1 MKKLKVNV
9 YTQRDEQFDRF
20 MYMIEDMNEELGF
33 QFDKKAF
40 GDEFL
45 GEDLHYSIFLLNTH
59 FANNV
64 WLVEQVQML
73 KEKGAH
79 DQSFLFIL
87 TDRER
92 VKDADLIVIE
102 KDLEKTLQKFI
113 HKPNI
118 ISMSLAGY
126 EAYMNKDDRFIF
138 WNEQVK
144 EHCSIKQLNNN
155 NEYMLL
161 FNKFLGIDILKQHFI
176 LWSENKQL
184 LFLGNSSTPTVI
196 GKNIPEIIIEEI
208 EQKLGCSVAIF
219 NKQSEFEVM
228 SNNLG
233 VISFV
238 AVDALNEAHD
248 ILSCHSNVNVIVLNL
263 DVASLNRDLDQRL
276 MPFFESVYGK
286 RNFPKG
292 VLEKDEELL
301 ILDEKGYPIPKY
313 KVDNWNE
320 EILRSSGLSEI
331 LNKVEE
337 VTK

>member
-9 YTQRDEQFDRF
+9 YTKKDEQFDRF
-20 MYMIEDMNEELGF
+20 MYMIEDMNEDLRF
-33 QFDKKAF
+33 QFDKKTF
-40 GDEFL
+40 GDDSLE
-45 GEDLHYSIFLLNTH
+45 ESSHYSVFLLNTH

-73 KEKGAH
+73 KDKGAH

-87 TDRER
+87 IDRDR
-92 VKDADLIVIE
+92 VKDADLILIE
-102 KDLEKTLQKFI
+102 KDLEKSLQKFI

-155 NEYMLL
+155 NEYMLI
-161 FNKFLGIDILKQHFI
+161 FNKFLGIDTLKQHFV
-176 LWSENKQL
+176 LWSENKEL
-184 LFLGNSSTPTVI
+184 LLENLSIPKVI
-196 GKNIPEIIIEEI
+196 GNNIPEIIIKEI
-208 EQKLGCSVAIF
+208 EQKLGCSMAVF

-233 VISFV
+233 FISFV
-238 AVDALNEAHD
+238 GVDTLNEAYD
-248 ILSCHSNVNVIVLNL
+248 ILSCQSNVNVIVLNP
-263 DVASLNRDLDQRL
+263 DIASLNQDIDQRL
-276 MPFFESVYGK
+276 MPFFESIYEK
-286 RNFPKG
+286 RKFPKG

-301 ILDEKGYPIPKY
+301 ILDVRGYPIPKS
-313 KVDNWNE
+313 KVGNWNE
-320 EILRSSGLSEI
+320 EILRLSGLLKI

>member
-9 YTQRDEQFDRF
+9 YTQRDEQFERF
-20 MYMIEDMNEELGF
+20 MYMIGDMNEELGF
-33 QFDKKAF
+33 QFDRKAF
-40 GDEFL
+40 GDDSLE
-45 GEDLHYSIFLLNTH
+45 ESSHYSIFLLNTH

-79 DQSFLFIL
+79 DRSFLFIL
-87 TDRER
+87 IDRER
-92 VKDADLIVIE
+92 VKDADLILIE
-102 KDLEKTLQKFI
+102 KDLEKSLQKFI

-118 ISMSLAGY
+118 ISMSLVGY
-126 EAYMNKDDRFIF
+126 EAYMNQDDQFIF

-161 FNKFLGIDILKQHFI
+161 FNKFLGIDTLKQHFV

-184 LFLGNSSTPTVI
+184 LLRNSSIPTVI
-196 GKNIPEIIIEEI
+196 GKNIPEIIIDEI

-228 SNNLG
+228 SNNSG

-238 AVDALNEAHD
+238 AVDSLNEADD
-248 ILSCHSNVNVIVLNL
+248 ILSCHSNVNVIVLNP

-276 MPFFESVYGK
+276 MPFFKNVYEK
-286 RNFPKG
+286 RNYPKG

-313 KVDNWNE
+313 KVDNLNE
-320 EILRSSGLSEI
+320 EILRSSGLLKI

>member
-1 MKKLKVNV
+1 MKVNV
-9 YTQRDEQFDRF
+9 YAQRDEQFDRF

-40 GDEFL
+40 GGEFV
-45 GEDLHYSIFLLNTH
+45 EEELHYSIFLLNTH
-59 FANNV
+59 FANNI

-73 KEKGAH
+73 KAKGAH
-79 DQSFLFIL
+79 DQSLLFIL

-92 VKDADLIVIE
+92 VKDADLTLIE

-118 ISMSLAGY
+118 ISMSLVGY

-161 FNKFLGIDILKQHFI
+161 FNKFLGIDTLKQHFV
-176 LWSENKQL
+176 LWLENKQL
-184 LFLGNSSTPTVI
+184 VSLGNVSTPTVI
-196 GKNIPEIIIEEI
+196 GKNIPGIIIEEI
-208 EQKLGCSVAIF
+208 EKKLGCSVAIF

-238 AVDALNEAHD
+238 AVDALNEAND
-248 ILSCHSNVNVIVLNL
+248 ILSCHSNVNVIVLNP
-263 DVASLNRDLDQRL
+263 DEVSLNRDLDQRL
-276 MPFFESVYGK
+276 MPFFESVYEK

-301 ILDEKGYPIPKY
+301 ILDEKGYPMPKY

-320 EILRSSGLSEI
+320 EILRSSGLLKI

>member
-9 YTQRDEQFDRF
+9 YTKKDEQFDRF
-20 MYMIEDMNEELGF
+20 MYMIEDMNEDLRF
-33 QFDKKAF
+33 QFDKKTF
-40 GDEFL
+40 GDDSLE
-45 GEDLHYSIFLLNTH
+45 GSSHYSVFLLNTH

-73 KEKGAH
+73 KDKGAH

-87 TDRER
+87 IDRDR
-92 VKDADLIVIE
+92 VKGADLILIE
-102 KDLEKTLQKFI
+102 KDLEKSLQKFI

-155 NEYMLL
+155 NEYMLI
-161 FNKFLGIDILKQHFI
+161 FNKFLGIDTLKQHFV
-176 LWSENKQL
+176 LWSENKEL
-184 LFLGNSSTPTVI
+184 LLENLSIPKVI
-196 GKNIPEIIIEEI
+196 GNNIPEMIIKEI
-208 EQKLGCSVAIF
+208 EQKLGCSMAVF

-238 AVDALNEAHD
+238 GVDTLNEAYD
-248 ILSCHSNVNVIVLNL
+248 ILSCQSNVNVIVLNQ
-263 DVASLNRDLDQRL
+263 DIASLNQDIDQRL
-276 MPFFESVYGK
+276 MPFFESIYEK
-286 RNFPKG
+286 RKCPKG

-301 ILDEKGYPIPKY
+301 ILDVRGYPIPKS
-313 KVDNWNE
+313 KVGNWNE
-320 EILRSSGLSEI
+320 EILRLSGLLKI

>member
-1 MKKLKVNV
+1 MKVNV
-9 YTQRDEQFDRF
+9 YTKQDEQFDRF
-20 MYMIEDMNEELGF
+20 MYMIEDMNEDLRF
-33 QFDKKAF
+33 QFDKKTF
-40 GDEFL
+40 GDDSLE
-45 GEDLHYSIFLLNTH
+45 ESSHYSVFLLNTH

-73 KEKGAH
+73 KDKGAH

-87 TDRER
+87 IDRDR
-92 VKDADLIVIE
+92 VKDADLILIE
-102 KDLEKTLQKFI
+102 KDLEKSLQKFI

-155 NEYMLL
+155 NEYMLI
-161 FNKFLGIDILKQHFI
+161 FNKFLGIDTLKQHFV
-176 LWSENKQL
+176 LWSENKEL
-184 LFLGNSSTPTVI
+184 LLENLSIPKVI
-196 GKNIPEIIIEEI
+196 GNNIPGIIIKEI
-208 EQKLGCSVAIF
+208 EQKLGCSMAVF

-233 VISFV
+233 FISFV
-238 AVDALNEAHD
+238 GVDTLNEAYD
-248 ILSCHSNVNVIVLNL
+248 ILSCQSNVNVIVLNP
-263 DVASLNRDLDQRL
+263 DIASLNQDIDQRL
-276 MPFFESVYGK
+276 MPVFESIYEK
-286 RNFPKG
+286 RKFPKG

-301 ILDEKGYPIPKY
+301 ILDVRGYPIPKS
-313 KVDNWNE
+313 KVGNWNE
-320 EILRSSGLSEI
+320 EILRLSGLLKI

>member
-9 YTQRDEQFDRF
+9 YTKKDEQFDRF
-20 MYMIEDMNEELGF
+20 MYIIEDMNEDLRF
-33 QFDKKAF
+33 QFDKKTF
-40 GDEFL
+40 GDDSLE
-45 GEDLHYSIFLLNTH
+45 ESSHYSVFLLNTH

-73 KEKGAH
+73 KDKGAH

-87 TDRER
+87 IDRER
-92 VKDADLIVIE
+92 VKDADLILIE
-102 KDLEKTLQKFI
+102 KDLEKSLQKFI

-138 WNEQVK
+138 WNEQAK

-155 NEYMLL
+155 NEYMLI
-161 FNKFLGIDILKQHFI
+161 FNKFLGIDTLKQHFI
-176 LWSENKQL
+176 LWSENKEL
-184 LFLGNSSTPTVI
+184 LLENLSIPKVI
-196 GKNIPEIIIEEI
+196 GNNIPEIIIKEI
-208 EQKLGCSVAIF
+208 EQKLGCSMAVF

-238 AVDALNEAHD
+238 GVDTLNEAYD
-248 ILSCHSNVNVIVLNL
+248 ILSCQSNVNVIVLNP
-263 DVASLNRDLDQRL
+263 DIVSLNQDIDQRL
-276 MPFFESVYGK
+276 MPFFESIYEK
-286 RNFPKG
+286 RKFPKG
-292 VLEKDEELL
+292 VLEKDKELL
-301 ILDEKGYPIPKY
+301 ILDVRGYPISKS

-320 EILRSSGLSEI
+320 EILRLSGLLKI

>member
-9 YTQRDEQFDRF
+9 YTKKDEQFDRF
-20 MYMIEDMNEELGF
+20 MYMIEDMNEDLRF
-33 QFDKKAF
+33 QFDKKTF
-40 GDEFL
+40 GDDSLE
-45 GEDLHYSIFLLNTH
+45 ESSHYSVFLLNTH

-73 KEKGAH
+73 KDKGAH

-87 TDRER
+87 IDRDR
-92 VKDADLIVIE
+92 VKDADLILIE
-102 KDLEKTLQKFI
+102 KDLEKSLQKFI

-155 NEYMLL
+155 NEYMLI
-161 FNKFLGIDILKQHFI
+161 FNKFLGIDTLKQHFV
-176 LWSENKQL
+176 LWSENKEL
-184 LFLGNSSTPTVI
+184 LLENLSIPKVI
-196 GKNIPEIIIEEI
+196 GNDIPEIIIKEI
-208 EQKLGCSVAIF
+208 EQKLGCSMAVF

-238 AVDALNEAHD
+238 GVDTLNEAYD
-248 ILSCHSNVNVIVLNL
+248 ILSCQSNVNVIVLNP
-263 DVASLNRDLDQRL
+263 DIASLNQDIDQRL
-276 MPFFESVYGK
+276 MPFFESIYEK
-286 RNFPKG
+286 RKFPKG
-292 VLEKDEELL
+292 VLEKDKELL
-301 ILDEKGYPIPKY
+301 ILDVRGYPIPKS

-320 EILRSSGLSEI
+320 EILRLSGLLKI

>member
-9 YTQRDEQFDRF
+9 YTQGDEQFDRF

-33 QFDKKAF
+33 QFNRKAF
-40 GDEFL
+40 GDDFL
-45 GEDLHYSIFLLNTH
+45 AESSHYSIFLLNTH

-73 KEKGAH
+73 KEKGTH

-87 TDRER
+87 IDRDCVNYAE
-92 VKDADLIVIE
+92 LILIE
-102 KDLEKTLQKFI
+102 KDLEKSLQKFI

-161 FNKFLGIDILKQHFI
+161 FNKFLGIDTLKQHFV

-184 LFLGNSSTPTVI
+184 LLGNLSILTVI
-196 GKNIPEIIIEEI
+196 GNNIPEIIIKEI
-208 EQKLGCSVAIF
+208 EQKLGCSMAVF

-238 AVDALNEAHD
+238 AVDTLNEAYD
-248 ILSCHSNVNVIVLNL
+248 ILSCQSNVNVIVLNP
-263 DVASLNRDLDQRL
+263 DVASLNQEVDQRL
-276 MPFFESVYGK
+276 MPFFESVYEK

-320 EILRSSGLSEI
+320 EILRSSGLLKI

>member
-9 YTQRDEQFDRF
+9 YTKKDEQFDRF
-20 MYMIEDMNEELGF
+20 MYIIEDMNEDLRF
-33 QFDKKAF
+33 QFDKKTF
-40 GDEFL
+40 GDDSLE
-45 GEDLHYSIFLLNTH
+45 ESSHYSVFLLNTH

-73 KEKGAH
+73 KDKGAH

-87 TDRER
+87 IDRDR
-92 VKDADLIVIE
+92 VKDADLILIE
-102 KDLEKTLQKFI
+102 KDLEKSLQKFI

-155 NEYMLL
+155 NEYMLI
-161 FNKFLGIDILKQHFI
+161 FNKFLGIDTLKQHFV
-176 LWSENKQL
+176 LWSENKEL
-184 LFLGNSSTPTVI
+184 LLENLSIPKVI
-196 GKNIPEIIIEEI
+196 GNNIPEIIIKEI
-208 EQKLGCSVAIF
+208 EQKLGCSMAVF

-233 VISFV
+233 FISFV
-238 AVDALNEAHD
+238 GVDTLNEAYD
-248 ILSCHSNVNVIVLNL
+248 ILSCQSNVNVIVLNP
-263 DVASLNRDLDQRL
+263 DIASLNQDIDQRL
-276 MPFFESVYGK
+276 MPFFESIYEK
-286 RNFPKG
+286 RKFPKG

-301 ILDEKGYPIPKY
+301 ILDVRGYPIPKS
-313 KVDNWNE
+313 KVGNWNE
-320 EILRSSGLSEI
+320 EILRLSGLLKI

>member
-9 YTQRDEQFDRF
+9 YTKKDEQFDRF
-20 MYMIEDMNEELGF
+20 MYMVEDMKAELEF
-33 QFDKKAF
+33 QFDRKEF
-40 GDEFL
+40 SDEFSEE
-45 GEDLHYSIFLLNTH
+45 GSHYSVFLLNTH

-87 TDRER
+87 IDRER
-92 VKDADLIVIE
+92 VKDAELILVE
-102 KDLEKTLQKFI
+102 KDLEKSLRKFI

-126 EAYMNKDDRFIF
+126 EAYINKDDRFIF
-138 WNEQVK
+138 RNEQMK
-144 EHCSIKQLNNN
+144 EHCTIQQLNNN

-161 FNKFLGIDILKQHFI
+161 FNKFLGIDTLKQHFV
-176 LWSENKQL
+176 LWSENKKL
-184 LFLGNSSTPTVI
+184 LFLGNSSIPTVI

-208 EQKLGCSVAIF
+208 ERKLGCSVAVF
-219 NKQSEFEVM
+219 NKKSEFEVM

-238 AVDALNEAHD
+238 AVDALNEADD
-248 ILSCHSNVNVIVLNL
+248 ILSCHSNVNIIVLNP

-276 MPFFESVYGK
+276 MPFFESVYEK
-286 RNFPKG
+286 RHFPKG

-301 ILDEKGYPIPKY
+301 ILDEKGYPIPKC

-320 EILRSSGLSEI
+320 EILRSSGLLKI

>member
-9 YTQRDEQFDRF
+9 YTKQDEQFDRF
-20 MYMIEDMNEELGF
+20 MYMIEDMNEDLRF
-33 QFDKKAF
+33 QFDKKTF
-40 GDEFL
+40 GDDSLE
-45 GEDLHYSIFLLNTH
+45 ESSHYSVFLLNTH

-73 KEKGAH
+73 KDKGAH

-87 TDRER
+87 IDRDR
-92 VKDADLIVIE
+92 VKDADLILIE
-102 KDLEKTLQKFI
+102 KDLEKSLQKFI

-155 NEYMLL
+155 NEYMLI
-161 FNKFLGIDILKQHFI
+161 FNKFLGIDTLKQHFV
-176 LWSENKQL
+176 LWSENKEL
-184 LFLGNSSTPTVI
+184 LLENLSIPKVI
-196 GKNIPEIIIEEI
+196 GNNIPGIIIKEI
-208 EQKLGCSVAIF
+208 EQKLGCSMAVF

-233 VISFV
+233 FISFV
-238 AVDALNEAHD
+238 GVDTLNEAYD
-248 ILSCHSNVNVIVLNL
+248 ILSCQSNVNVIVLNP
-263 DVASLNRDLDQRL
+263 DIASLNQDIDQRL
-276 MPFFESVYGK
+276 MPFFESIYEK
-286 RNFPKG
+286 RKFPKG

-301 ILDEKGYPIPKY
+301 ILDVRGYPIPKS
-313 KVDNWNE
+313 KVGNWNE
-320 EILRSSGLSEI
+320 EILRLSGLLKI

>member
-9 YTQRDEQFDRF
+9 YTKQDEQFDRF
-20 MYMIEDMNEELGF
+20 MYMIEDMNEDLRF
-33 QFDKKAF
+33 QFDKKTF
-40 GDEFL
+40 GDDSL
-45 GEDLHYSIFLLNTH
+45 GESSHYSVFLLNTH

-73 KEKGAH
+73 KDKGAH

-87 TDRER
+87 IDRDR
-92 VKDADLIVIE
+92 VKDADLILIE
-102 KDLEKTLQKFI
+102 KDLEKSLQKFI

-155 NEYMLL
+155 NEYMLI
-161 FNKFLGIDILKQHFI
+161 FNKFLGIDTLKQHFV
-176 LWSENKQL
+176 LWSENKEL
-184 LFLGNSSTPTVI
+184 LLENLSIPKVI
-196 GKNIPEIIIEEI
+196 GNNIPEIIIKEI
-208 EQKLGCSVAIF
+208 EQKLGCSMAVF

-233 VISFV
+233 FISFV
-238 AVDALNEAHD
+238 GVDTLNEAYD
-248 ILSCHSNVNVIVLNL
+248 ILSCQSNVNVIVLNP
-263 DVASLNRDLDQRL
+263 DIASLNQDIDQRL
-276 MPFFESVYGK
+276 MPFFESIYEK
-286 RNFPKG
+286 RKFPKG

-301 ILDEKGYPIPKY
+301 ILDVRGYPIPKS
-313 KVDNWNE
+313 KVGNWNE
-320 EILRSSGLSEI
+320 EILRLSGLLKI

>member
-9 YTQRDEQFDRF
+9 YTKKDEQFDRF
-20 MYMIEDMNEELGF
+20 MYMIEDMNEDLGF
-33 QFDKKAF
+33 QFDKKTF
-40 GDEFL
+40 GDDSLE
-45 GEDLHYSIFLLNTH
+45 ESSHYSVFLLNTH

-73 KEKGAH
+73 KDKGAH

-87 TDRER
+87 IDRER
-92 VKDADLIVIE
+92 VKDADLILIE
-102 KDLEKTLQKFI
+102 KDLEKSLQKFI
-113 HKPNI
+113 HNPNI

-144 EHCSIKQLNNN
+144 EYCSIKQLNNN

-161 FNKFLGIDILKQHFI
+161 FNKFLGIDTLKQYFV
-176 LWSENKQL
+176 LWSENKL
-184 LFLGNSSTPTVI
+184 LLLRNSSIPTVI

-228 SNNLG
+228 SNNSG

-238 AVDALNEAHD
+238 AVDALNEAND
-248 ILSCHSNVNVIVLNL
+248 ILSCHSNVNVIVLNP
-263 DVASLNRDLDQRL
+263 DEASLNRDLNQRL
-276 MPFFESVYGK
+276 MPFFESVYEK

-301 ILDEKGYPIPKY
+301 ILDEKGYPMPKY

-320 EILRSSGLSEI
+320 EILRSSGLLKI

>member
-9 YTQRDEQFDRF
+9 YTKQDEQFDRF
-20 MYMIEDMNEELGF
+20 MYMIEDMNEDLRF
-33 QFDKKAF
+33 QFDKKTF
-40 GDEFL
+40 GDDSLE
-45 GEDLHYSIFLLNTH
+45 ESSHYSVFLLNTH

-73 KEKGAH
+73 KDKGAH

-87 TDRER
+87 IDRDR
-92 VKDADLIVIE
+92 VKDADLILIE
-102 KDLEKTLQKFI
+102 KDLEKSLQKFI

-155 NEYMLL
+155 NEYMLI
-161 FNKFLGIDILKQHFI
+161 FNKFLGIDTLKQHFV
-176 LWSENKQL
+176 LWSENKEL
-184 LFLGNSSTPTVI
+184 LLENLSIPKVI
-196 GKNIPEIIIEEI
+196 GNNIPEIIIKEI
-208 EQKLGCSVAIF
+208 EQKLGCSMAVF

-233 VISFV
+233 FISFV
-238 AVDALNEAHD
+238 GVDTLNEAYD
-248 ILSCHSNVNVIVLNL
+248 ILSCQSNVNVIVLNP
-263 DVASLNRDLDQRL
+263 DIASLNQDIDQRL
-276 MPFFESVYGK
+276 MPFFESIYEK
-286 RNFPKG
+286 RKFPKG

-301 ILDEKGYPIPKY
+301 ILDVRGYPIPKS
-313 KVDNWNE
+313 KVGNWNE
-320 EILRSSGLSEI
+320 EILRLSGLLKI

>member
-9 YTQRDEQFDRF
+9 YTKKDEQFDRF
-20 MYMIEDMNEELGF
+20 MYMIEDMNEDLRF
-33 QFDKKAF
+33 QFDKKTF
-40 GDEFL
+40 GDDSLE
-45 GEDLHYSIFLLNTH
+45 ESSHYSVFLLNTH

-73 KEKGAH
+73 KDKGAH

-87 TDRER
+87 IDRDR
-92 VKDADLIVIE
+92 VKDADLILIE
-102 KDLEKTLQKFI
+102 KDLEKSLQKFI
-113 HKPNI
+113 HNPNI

-155 NEYMLL
+155 NEYMLI
-161 FNKFLGIDILKQHFI
+161 FNKFLGIDTLKQHFV
-176 LWSENKQL
+176 LWSENKEL
-184 LFLGNSSTPTVI
+184 LLENLSIPKVI
-196 GKNIPEIIIEEI
+196 GNNIPEIIIKEI
-208 EQKLGCSVAIF
+208 EQKLGCSMAVF

-233 VISFV
+233 FISFV
-238 AVDALNEAHD
+238 GVDTLNEAYD
-248 ILSCHSNVNVIVLNL
+248 ILSCQSNVNVIVLNP
-263 DVASLNRDLDQRL
+263 DIASLNQDIDQRL
-276 MPFFESVYGK
+276 MPFFESIYEK
-286 RNFPKG
+286 RKFPKG

-301 ILDEKGYPIPKY
+301 ILDVRGYPIPKS
-313 KVDNWNE
+313 KVGNWNE
-320 EILRSSGLSEI
+320 EILRLSGLLKI